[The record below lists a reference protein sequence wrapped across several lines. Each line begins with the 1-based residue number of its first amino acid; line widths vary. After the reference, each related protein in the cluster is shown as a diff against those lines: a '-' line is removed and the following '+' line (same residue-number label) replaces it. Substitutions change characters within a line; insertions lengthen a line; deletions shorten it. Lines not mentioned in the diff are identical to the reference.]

1 MIASIP
7 DSVNMTNRDCRDKL
21 QCTPES
27 PMPPVNNS
35 LELIDPS
42 PEFEH
47 DIQIYRCK
55 DGYTLEAVEHELINN
70 DGDVE
75 LPCILQVHTVPGH
88 KSLTAGCFL
97 KQNYPKY
104 RLYERNMGGSY
115 LL

>member
-1 MIASIP
+1 MGHPILQACQYDGMIASIP

-75 LPCILQVHTVPGH
+75 LPCILQVHTYVIV
-88 KSLTAGCFL
+88 
-97 KQNYPKY
+97 
-104 RLYERNMGGSY
+104 
-115 LL
+115 